1 MRGNTRERLV
11 RTALELFWTRGYEA
25 TSLAEICEAAEVNPG
40 SLYHFF
46 PSKEGLL
53 EAALDELEA
62 SIDEQ
67 LLRPAWE
74 GVDDP
79 IDRVFAL
86 LAAYRR
92 SLETT
97 ACSYGC
103 PIGSLSLELR
113 DPSEGV
119 RRRLVANFEAWRNA
133 VQKCIEEAGDR
144 LPPDNDPER
153 LATFVLTTMEGGVM
167 QARTHRSLQP
177 FDRSVAELRRYL
189 DYLLDASGPAAGD
202 AEDHPPESSRNNG

>member
-1 MRGNTRERLV
+1 MRASTRERLV
-11 RTALELFWTRGYEA
+11 RTALELFWTGGYEA
-25 TSLAEICEAAEVNPG
+25 TSLAEICEAAEANPG

-46 PSKEGLL
+46 PSKEALL

-62 SIDEQ
+62 SIGEQ

-92 SLETT
+92 SLEVT

-103 PIGSLSLELR
+103 PIGCLSLELR
-113 DPSEGV
+113 DPPEGV
-119 RRRLVANFEAWRNA
+119 RRRLVANFEAWRSA
-133 VQKCIEEAGDR
+133 VRTRLEEAGDR
-144 LPPDNDPER
+144 LPPDTRPDR
-153 LATFVLTTMEGGVM
+153 LATFILTTMEGGVM
-167 QARTHRSLQP
+167 QARTYRSLEP
-177 FDRSVAELRRYL
+177 FDRSVAELRRYF
-189 DYLLDASGPAAGD
+189 DHLLAASAPSPASD
-202 AEDHPPESSRNNG
+202 